1 MAPKRIESESSPSK
15 EISEAARLHPS
26 LYELALQALSQ
37 SGVEYDE
44 HGEEKYFKRDDPNA
58 NSPFAKELVKTF
70 SIDRYPV
77 RMECDGATDLTGDF
91 VVKDSCFGKYLDL
104 SEDNNARFQMEMIV
118 HPSLVS
124 TNRELKISF
133 FLTLWPVQTL
143 LDPKVINKIKMELFR
158 AITITRK
165 IILEGG
171 LVVVDGLSGD
181 GAVGGGSGATV
192 GANDTPLTVFKINHY
207 EYDHTGYTN
216 FASPSE
222 CSACKSQDCRAKNN

>member
-1 MAPKRIESESSPSK
+1 MAPKRTESESSPSK

-104 SEDNNARFQMEMIV
+104 SEDNNARFQMEMAWAFEAIPHLTQQV
-118 HPSLVS
+118 
-124 TNRELKISF
+124 NYREEIFCPRILRWLSAK
-133 FLTLWPVQTL
+133 TDKNT
-143 LDPKVINKIKMELFR
+143 KFR
-158 AITITRK
+158 DIFNPRRMH
-165 IILEGG
+165 
-171 LVVVDGLSGD
+171 GD

-192 GANDTPLTVFKINHY
+192 GANDTPLTVDVEATTEQN
-207 EYDHTGYTN
+207 
-216 FASPSE
+216 
-222 CSACKSQDCRAKNN
+222 